1 MEKIVAG
8 MRELG
13 DGFLGIVQEFAG
25 RANGS
30 LSEQFDRSV
39 LYFL

>member
-1 MEKIVAG
+1 MGIIVEG

-13 DGFLGIVQEFAG
+13 DGFVRIVQEFAG

-30 LSEQFDRSV
+30 LSEQFDRCV
-39 LYFL
+39 FD